1 MKVSKNF
8 LPDSNWYN
16 KKFNLGDNLNFNQ
29 NKDFVVLPEIWA
41 HFAVD
46 LGFIKKK
53 IKYSIF
59 VQGFYHMNSTNNFK
73 KLKTAYENAKTI
85 ITVSDYSINY
95 LKTCF
100 QKIEIKFKN

>member
-16 KKFNLGDNLNFNQ
+16 KKINLGDNLNFNQ

-46 LGFIKKK
+46 LGFKKK
-53 IKYSIF
+53 
-59 VQGFYHMNSTNNFK
+59 
-73 KLKTAYENAKTI
+73 KLNTQFLLRILSYEFNK
-85 ITVSDYSINY
+85 
-95 LKTCF
+95 
-100 QKIEIKFKN
+100 